1 MAYQGSITLV
11 DLSDGQSGS
20 SGINTATIYL
30 YKRAATVP
38 NKPNGT
44 LRYTFSTH
52 TLSGDY
58 FNEWESSIDNL
69 SGNNPIWIIA
79 ATATASV
86 DIDYD
91 DILYT
96 EWSNPIKMAENGQ
109 DGQPGQPG
117 QPGQDGTPGIN
128 TATVYIYQRASST
141 PSTPANTSYTFA
153 TGSFI
158 VPTNWYKEIPTTNG
172 NPCYIASAVAIS
184 TEATASLE
192 WSTPVILVEDGTD
205 GQPGLP
211 GEPGAQ
217 GASVATE
224 RELYYLKTN
233 STLVPQITEISQIT
247 STDRQ
252 NGWTSISPTYVSGGS
267 YYTCIETTLN
277 NDGVTELIWSEP
289 VLNQGLTV
297 ANANASLAISQADA
311 VNTQLGGH
319 FIYKGVQVSQTPAG
333 AGVIQLT
340 KNQQDQDVTGDPNQW
355 GYNTWIGSNG
365 IKLRLNQIDLSF
377 WSNTG
382 LTFYNPSMNSPNNK
396 GIELNING
404 LSLYKPLAP
413 GEQNQLTAAQLT
425 ANGLNFYGTSVSTPD
440 VTLNADGL
448 TLINGSIRGGIVGQD
463 EFLYLSPQV
472 FADEYEEYI
481 LSEDTEV
488 DETKAY
494 YIRSGEEGEYIYT
507 EVSEPT
513 GNPQENGYYEIA
525 HAPGT
530 IPIDNYVKSNWRQI
544 IGRKFAVDTDGNL
557 YANNA
562 NIEGAIT
569 ATSLTIG
576 SGSDAYDGAAA
587 INISGYDIEIEKNGI
602 DEVEG
607 VSVYLYPILY
617 HNGVQ
622 VPTIEVDYSHFIWYQ
637 DDDTIGTEGDGNN
650 SGRYLATYGHNYRV
664 IYDFDDG
671 AVGGGTEVVDRTI
684 DPSKYI
690 TKISDTGITIHP
702 EVWTNQSSYIQL
714 DGTGMELFNSSGN
727 SIAQYGSTARI
738 GLNNSSRFLMNN
750 NSLEAYDNNN
760 NKYFEVNS
768 SGLSWGNNTAATTDD
783 VEDAAK
789 TATNYITYINS
800 DNGIRIYDG
809 QDINED
815 LNYAQINSTGMQIY
829 RNNEEVAS
837 FGHFVRVGADTDNS
851 AKIFINPSNNAN
863 GLTNMLEMQTRD
875 GVSAFLQQTDD
886 NRYVNTGTN
895 LGFAETV
902 YAMGSQ
908 SVSTTPSTKTASF
921 TVAPLRQLSN
931 NTDFTLTFITQL
943 YAQWNDIVYSTRPSP
958 YVYNVIFNFTKGI
971 SKTFNIT
978 QVEGEGKDPRDNAEV
993 LMGITHTYDVTY
1005 DGNYTITLT
1014 STAQQFRDSA
1024 PSGNS
1029 HYDTVQ
1035 ERYEIENTF
1044 LARLKYDAD
1053 NKLMPVLR
1061 LCGDIILGQDGIG
1074 STFIELDID
1083 SDASATTDATY
1094 GKDKNLFNV
1103 IRSLNWYN
1111 PVISGIILNQHY
1123 ATVTTTSDI
1132 VVLEATTTPPGLEVT
1147 WQIAPED
1154 EQLQINEGI
1163 VTVRSNFGGFTN
1175 YTVTAST
1182 IFMGEVLSDSC
1193 IIRTEIPG

>member
-184 TEATASLE
+184 TEATAILE

-233 STLVPQITEISQIT
+233 STPVPQITEISQIT

-440 VTLNADGL
+440 VILNADGL

-530 IPIDNYVKSNWRQI
+530 IPIDNYVKNNWRQI

-557 YANNA
+557 YANGA
-562 NIEGAIT
+562 NIININGANI
-569 ATSLTIG
+569 ATNTITIG
-576 SGSDAYDGAAA
+576 SFSENTQANVLNSNIHVPSTVSELSDSKDYTLKTDFNELDDYVNSHMVLNGNELSILSNSTAAK
-587 INISGYDIEIEKNGI
+587 ITLGLNGLSI
-602 DEVEG
+602 
-607 VSVYLYPILY
+607 
-617 HNGVQ
+617 H
-622 VPTIEVDYSHFIWYQ
+622 
-637 DDDTIGTEGDGNN
+637 GNN
-650 SGRYLATYGHNYRV
+650 D
-664 IYDFDDG
+664 I
-671 AVGGGTEVVDRTI
+671 
-684 DPSKYI
+684 
-690 TKISDTGITIHP
+690 
-702 EVWTNQSSYIQL
+702 
-714 DGTGMELFNSSGN
+714 
-727 SIAQYGSTARI
+727 IAQYGEGATI
-738 GLNNSSRFLMNN
+738 G
-750 NSLEAYDNNN
+750 A
-760 NKYFEVNS
+760 
-768 SGLSWGNNTAATTDD
+768 
-783 VEDAAK
+783 
-789 TATNYITYINS
+789 INS
-800 DNGIRIYDG
+800 QHISIVNG
-809 QDINED
+809 
-815 LNYAQINSTGMQIY
+815 QINFWDGT
-829 RNNEEVAS
+829 EL
-837 FGHFVRVGADTDNS
+837 NS
-851 AKIFINPSNNAN
+851 
-863 GLTNMLEMQTRD
+863 
-875 GVSAFLQQTDD
+875 
-886 NRYVNTGTN
+886 TN
-895 LGFAETV
+895 LVAYVSNQELHIPRV
-902 YAMGSQ
+902 VVIQSMQMGNW
-908 SVSTTPSTKTASF
+908 
-921 TVAPLRQLSN
+921 R
-931 NTDFTLTFITQL
+931 
-943 YAQWNDIVYSTRPSP
+943 W
-958 YVYNVIFNFTKGI
+958 
-971 SKTFNIT
+971 
-978 QVEGEGKDPRDNAEV
+978 
-993 LMGITHTYDVTY
+993 
-1005 DGNYTITLT
+1005 
-1014 STAQQFRDSA
+1014 
-1024 PSGNS
+1024 
-1029 HYDTVQ
+1029 
-1035 ERYEIENTF
+1035 
-1044 LARLKYDAD
+1044 
-1053 NKLMPVLR
+1053 
-1061 LCGDIILGQDGIG
+1061 
-1074 STFIELDID
+1074 
-1083 SDASATTDATY
+1083 DASIEDH
-1094 GKDKNLFNV
+1094 L
-1103 IRSLNWYN
+1103 SLNW
-1111 PVISGIILNQHY
+1111 I
-1123 ATVTTTSDI
+1123 
-1132 VVLEATTTPPGLEVT
+1132 
-1147 WQIAPED
+1147 
-1154 EQLQINEGI
+1154 
-1163 VTVRSNFGGFTN
+1163 GG
-1175 YTVTAST
+1175 
-1182 IFMGEVLSDSC
+1182 
-1193 IIRTEIPG
+1193 